1 MAKTSFDAIV
11 NATSVGMA
19 GNKQQT
25 ILEEKELNTKL
36 VFDMVYNPLETPL
49 LQMARKKGLGV
60 ITGAEMFV
68 QQGAEQFQLWTG
80 KPAPREDM
88 WRVVTHAL
96 RSRAEG

>member
-1 MAKTSFDAIV
+1 
-11 NATSVGMA
+11 MA
-19 GNKQQT
+19 GGKQQT
-25 ILEEKELNTKL
+25 ILDAKELNAKL
-36 VFDMVYNPLETPL
+36 VFDLVYNPMETPL
-49 LQMARKKGLGV
+49 LRMARGKGLAV

-96 RSRAEG
+96 RSRTTEG

>member
-1 MAKTSFDAIV
+1 
-11 NATSVGMA
+11 
-19 GNKQQT
+19 
-25 ILEEKELNTKL
+25 
-36 VFDMVYNPLETPL
+36 
-49 LQMARKKGLGV
+49 MARSKGLAV

-96 RSRAEG
+96 RSRTETGKQDV